1 MVTQVAFTCLP
12 EEKERWKEQAEEQGI
27 SLSKW
32 VSRRVRAGTKL
43 WEADEFQ
50 LDLETKNTETTPIDS
65 DGGNL
70 EEVVL
75 NNLSTDPERAQ
86 SISEIV
92 DLVLEDQEDHIASIL
107 EELDEKGHVAY
118 KPTKGGYIKNE

>member
-12 EEKERWKEQAEEQGI
+12 EEKERWKKQAEEQGI
-27 SLSKW
+27 PLSKW
-32 VSRRVRAGTKL
+32 LSRRVRAGKKL

-50 LDLETKNTETTPIDS
+50 LDLEAKNTETTPIDS
-65 DGGNL
+65 NGGDL
-70 EEVVL
+70 EEIIL
-75 NNLSTDPERAQ
+75 KNLSTDPERAQ

-92 DLVLEDQEDHIASIL
+92 DLVLQDQEDHIASIL
-107 EELDEKGHVAY
+107 EELDEEGHVAY